1 MSLYAAFFCSRTM
14 PLYKVKMFPAK
25 HMFPVK
31 HTFPALLSS
40 NTLFEAFVSRETFRP
55 LHITNRQI
63 R

>member
-1 MSLYAAFFCSRTM
+1 MRRFLQSTM
-14 PLYKVKMFPAK
+14 PLYKAKMFPAK

-40 NTLFEAFVSRETFRP
+40 NALFEAVVSRETFRA
-55 LHITNRQI
+55 LHITNQQI